1 MEITEDQII
10 KKYGKRYGH
19 CNRNML
25 LPYEYEFTCLSCGYS
40 VNKRKHE
47 LSKIQRKKINFINR
61 LKHAELKIFCISVDV
76 NNIYESNDYDKLHES
91 LSTLKNKKL
100 KIIIIL
106 IGNYRDMLE
115 NPVFEHDY

>member
-1 MEITEDQII
+1 
-10 KKYGKRYGH
+10 
-19 CNRNML
+19 ML

-47 LSKIQRKKINFINR
+47 LSKIQRKKIIFNNR
-61 LKHAELKIFCISVDV
+61 LKDAEFKIFCISEDV

-100 KIIIIL
+100 QIISIL
-106 IGNYRDMLE
+106 IGKYKGMLE
-115 NPVFEHDY
+115 HPVFEHDS